1 MVAGEWPV
9 DDVLEL
15 AGIALQTVA
24 HVQAHRAG
32 NLIGNVV
39 SLTIAGVSVYT
50 LLIKMEVHVNVITQL
65 RGQCLPRCSGQ
76 PCSSANVEITKPLV
90 LVRLLILT
98 SQTHTT
104 DLFDEDIDLVFEV
117 R

>member
-15 AGIALQTVA
+15 AGTALQTVA

-39 SLTIAGVSVYT
+39 SLTIAGVVVYT
-50 LLIKMEVHVNVITQL
+50 LLIKMEVHVITQL
-65 RGQCLPRCSGQ
+65 RGQRLPRCSGQ
-76 PCSSANVEITKPLV
+76 PCYSANVEITKPLV

-98 SQTHTT
+98 SQTHST

>member
-15 AGIALQTVA
+15 AGTALQTVA

-39 SLTIAGVSVYT
+39 SLTIAGVVVYT
-50 LLIKMEVHVNVITQL
+50 LLIKMQEHVITQL
-65 RGQCLPRCSGQ
+65 RGQ
-76 PCSSANVEITKPLV
+76 
-90 LVRLLILT
+90 
-98 SQTHTT
+98 T

>member
-15 AGIALQTVA
+15 AGAALQTVA

-39 SLTIAGVSVYT
+39 SLTMAGVVVYT
-50 LLIKMEVHVNVITQL
+50 LLIKMEELVITQL
-65 RGQCLPRCSGQ
+65 RGQSLPRCSGQ
-76 PCSSANVEITKPLV
+76 TCYE
-90 LVRLLILT
+90 R
-98 SQTHTT
+98 
-104 DLFDEDIDLVFEV
+104 
-117 R
+117 